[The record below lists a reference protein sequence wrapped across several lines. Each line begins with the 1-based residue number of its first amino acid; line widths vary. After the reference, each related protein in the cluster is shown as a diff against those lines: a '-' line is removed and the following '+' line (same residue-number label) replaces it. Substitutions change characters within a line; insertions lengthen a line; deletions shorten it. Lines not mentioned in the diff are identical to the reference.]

1 MCDRD
6 RVMLVTEELHRLVLR
21 EILQK
26 YGQVDFGVQPVGS
39 QHCAA
44 ALRWV

>member
-6 RVMLVTEELHRLVLR
+6 RVTLVTEELHRLVLR

-39 QHCAA
+39 QHHAA
-44 ALRWV
+44 AVRWV